1 MSFTIREAVSEAE
14 WQQIVE
20 LLRSVYVGQGYSV
33 VSWADLT
40 LHRAV
45 LEPEGVGLVAVEEHG
60 TVLGF
65 TLLLHPE
72 STMRQLAGSN
82 EREFRLLA
90 VTDVARGQG
99 VGQALIQACI
109 DRSRGAGAN
118 ALVLWTQPT
127 MVAAQRLYQ
136 RLGFARMAD
145 RDQPDE
151 RGFSRMVFGLGLK

>member
-20 LLRSVYVGQGYSV
+20 LLRSVYVGQGYSK

-90 VTDVARGQG
+90 VTDVAR
-99 VGQALIQACI
+99 
-109 DRSRGAGAN
+109 
-118 ALVLWTQPT
+118 
-127 MVAAQRLYQ
+127 
-136 RLGFARMAD
+136 
-145 RDQPDE
+145 
-151 RGFSRMVFGLGLK
+151 